1 MLSEGL
7 KHGHGK
13 YYYLNGNTYEGDWQ
27 NDKKHGKGRYVYYST
42 DEYYDGDWREGERH
56 GKGEAGYAYGDVYV
70 GDFKK
75 NERDI
80 IEIINAHLRRT
91 N

>member
-1 MLSEGL
+1 
-7 KHGHGK
+7 
-13 YYYLNGNTYEGDWQ
+13 
-27 NDKKHGKGRYVYYST
+27 VYYST

-75 NERDI
+75 NERNGFGIMKFNDGARV
-80 IEIINAHLRRT
+80 EGNWV
-91 N
+91 NG